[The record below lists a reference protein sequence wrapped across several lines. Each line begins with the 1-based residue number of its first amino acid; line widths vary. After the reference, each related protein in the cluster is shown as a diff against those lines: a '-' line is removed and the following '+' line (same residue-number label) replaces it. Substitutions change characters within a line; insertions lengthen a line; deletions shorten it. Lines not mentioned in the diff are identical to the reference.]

1 VITQITGIEK
11 TDNYALYHSAF
22 IANYHKEII
31 EDCEVGYLRFKEI
44 FKEENKGT
52 TWEYE
57 KYNIFSI
64 TARSIPLYTI
74 YRQIVA
80 ATRDFVGDDR
90 PLWIQCWMNHHLE
103 DKVLDWH
110 FHEKYILFHG
120 YVSVDPKNT
129 VTEFTKYSIENKI
142 GNIYLGKTGE
152 EYSHRVVVREPYE
165 GYRITLGFDIV
176 DALTDNSRCANLSF
190 IPIP

>member
-1 VITQITGIEK
+1 MNTQLTGIEK
-11 TDNYALYHSAF
+11 TRDYALYHSPF

-31 EDCEVGYLRFKEI
+31 KDCTVGHLGFKEI
-44 FKEENKGT
+44 FKGDNKGT

-90 PLWIQCWMNHHLE
+90 PLWIQCWMNHHLQ

-110 FHEKYILFHG
+110 FHENDMLIHG
-120 YVSVDPKNT
+120 YVSIDPKNT
-129 VTEFTKYSIENKI
+129 VTEFTKYSIENRI

-165 GYRITLGFDIV
+165 GYRITLGFDII
-176 DALTDNSRCANLSF
+176 DAVTENLPVANLSF